1 MVLLLSLQL
10 LKLLFYF
17 QLQKLLFSATL
28 SQNPEKLQQLN
39 LFQPRLFTSV
49 VDNPAQSKTPRAGSV
64 EMGSDTGDQ
73 IKDRLTDPG
82 GEVKGQFVGKYTTPL
97 GLKVCRIYLFVNL
110 SFSRSVILGGGVSV
124 YMIMYLN
131 VSDFHGKIL
140 K

>member
-1 MVLLLSLQL
+1 MVLLLSLEL

-64 EMGSDTGDQ
+64 EMGSDTEDQ

-97 GLKVCRIYLFVNL
+97 GLKVSRIYLFVNL
-110 SFSRSVILGGGVSV
+110 SFTSPT
-124 YMIMYLN
+124 
-131 VSDFHGKIL
+131 F
-140 K
+140 

>member
-1 MVLLLSLQL
+1 MFKFMIMHIHVYGFVLEL

-49 VDNPAQSKTPRAGSV
+49 VDYPAQPKTPRAGSV
-64 EMGSDTGDQ
+64 EMGSDTEDQ

-97 GLKVCRIYLFVNL
+97 GLKVSRIYLFVNL
-110 SFSRSVILGGGVSV
+110 SFTSPI
-124 YMIMYLN
+124 
-131 VSDFHGKIL
+131 F
-140 K
+140 